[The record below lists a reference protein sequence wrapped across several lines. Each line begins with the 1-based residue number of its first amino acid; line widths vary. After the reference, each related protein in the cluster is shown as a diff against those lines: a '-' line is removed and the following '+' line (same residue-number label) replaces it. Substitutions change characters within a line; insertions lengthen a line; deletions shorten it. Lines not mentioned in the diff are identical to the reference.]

1 MAKVEDMANELVL
14 AKEQLKNINATINRD
29 KEVLAGIEKEIK
41 IKEWLCKEAQDKI
54 DSLVDEIASINA
66 NKESAEKEYWAVR
79 DNLKAEI
86 KKLSD
91 SKKRDEEKYHIS
103 ISELSNDV
111 KVYSERKS
119 ELLNSIGDLE
129 KELREAKDKANSEI
143 AAKENEIRKV
153 QGELDDIK
161 VKFAEQESRFN
172 KVEWEIKVMEEK
184 LAENAK
190 LDKAIEKAKKNLEE
204 EMARIEDAKA
214 EKAEIEKSVKSNKA
228 LIKEMEKLNENLA
241 KENENYVKQKI
252 DIKERNDKL
261 DAREKYLRKR
271 FEEAWV
277 KFD

>member
-29 KEVLAGIEKEIK
+29 KEVLAGIQKEIDVKKWLAEEADAK
-41 IKEWLCKEAQDKI
+41 INE
-54 DSLVDEIASINA
+54 LVDQIASLNA
-66 NKESAEKEYWAVR
+66 TRESIEKEYWAVR

-91 SKKRDEEKYHIS
+91 SKKKDEEKYHIS
-103 ISELSNDV
+103 ISELTNDV

-143 AAKENEIRKV
+143 AAKEDEIRKV
-153 QGELDDIK
+153 EWKLDDVK
-161 VKFAEQESRFN
+161 VALLWQKSVYDKTAN
-172 KVEWEIKVMEEK
+172 EIKVMEEK

-261 DAREKYLRKR
+261 DAKEKYLRKR

>member
-29 KEVLAGIEKEIK
+29 KEVLANVEKEIK
-41 IKEWLCKEAQDKI
+41 VKEWLCKEAQDKI

-103 ISELSNDV
+103 ISELTNDV

-129 KELREAKDKANSEI
+129 KELRESKDKANSEI

-161 VKFAEQESRFN
+161 VALLWQKSVYDKTAN
-172 KVEWEIKVMEEK
+172 EIKAMEEK

-271 FEEAWV
+271 FDEAWV

>member
-41 IKEWLCKEAQDKI
+41 VKEWLQKEAQDKI

-111 KVYSERKS
+111 KVFSERKS

-161 VKFAEQESRFN
+161 VALLWQKSVYDKTAN
-172 KVEWEIKVMEEK
+172 EIKAMEEK

-241 KENENYVKQKI
+241 KENENYVKQKM

-261 DAREKYLRKR
+261 DAKEKYLRKR
-271 FEEAWV
+271 FEEAWI

>member
-29 KEVLAGIEKEIK
+29 KEVLANVEKEIK
-41 IKEWLCKEAQDKI
+41 VKEWLCKEAQDKI

-103 ISELSNDV
+103 ISELTNDV

-129 KELREAKDKANSEI
+129 KELRESKDKANSEI

-161 VKFAEQESRFN
+161 VALLWQKSVYDKTAN
-172 KVEWEIKVMEEK
+172 EIKAMEEK

>member
-54 DSLVDEIASINA
+54 DSLADEIASINA

-103 ISELSNDV
+103 ISELTNDV

-153 QGELDDIK
+153 EWKLDDIK
-161 VKFAEQESRFN
+161 VKFAEQESKFN
-172 KVEWEIKVMEEK
+172 KVEWEIKAMEEK

>member
-29 KEVLAGIEKEIK
+29 KEVLAGIENEIK
-41 IKEWLCKEAQDKI
+41 VKEWLCKEAQDKI

-161 VKFAEQESRFN
+161 VALLWQKSVYDKTAN
-172 KVEWEIKVMEEK
+172 EIKAMEEK

-214 EKAEIEKSVKSNKA
+214 EKAEIEKSVKSNKV

-261 DAREKYLRKR
+261 DAKEKYLRKR

>member
-29 KEVLAGIEKEIK
+29 KEVLAGIQKEIDVKKWLAEEADAK
-41 IKEWLCKEAQDKI
+41 INE
-54 DSLVDEIASINA
+54 LVDQIASLNA
-66 NKESAEKEYWAVR
+66 TRESIEKEYWAVR

-91 SKKRDEEKYHIS
+91 SKKKDEEKYHIS
-103 ISELSNDV
+103 ISELTNDV

-143 AAKENEIRKV
+143 AAKEDEIRKV
-153 QGELDDIK
+153 EWKLDDVK
-161 VKFAEQESRFN
+161 VALLWQKSVYDKTAN
-172 KVEWEIKVMEEK
+172 EIKAMEEK

-204 EMARIEDAKA
+204 EMARIEDAKV

-261 DAREKYLRKR
+261 DAKEKYLRKK

>member
-41 IKEWLCKEAQDKI
+41 VKEWLCKEADAKI
-54 DSLVDEIASINA
+54 GELTDQIASINA

-91 SKKRDEEKYHIS
+91 SKKKDEEKYHIS

-129 KELREAKDKANSEI
+129 KELRESKDKANSEM

-161 VKFAEQESRFN
+161 VALLWQKSAYDKTAN
-172 KVEWEIKVMEEK
+172 EIKAMEEK